1 MQELT
6 QPGAVSERL
15 MRENGG
21 NRVTAR
27 YVAPLLVEFPILEIR
42 RPLGKPDQFVT
53 KSDYYL
59 WLFGLTAKLPY
70 RSEAVSD
77 HE

>member
-1 MQELT
+1 MKELT

-21 NRVTAR
+21 NTATAR
-27 YVAPLLVEFPILEIR
+27 YVAPLMVEFPILEIR